1 MNCPKCGFRQP
12 DDLYCARCGVE
23 IERYVRNRRK
33 GRYRRAAGL
42 TIVVLAVVFAA
53 RYLIR
58 PTPPGD
64 HRLSAVKEGAIERTG
79 PEAKLGAPAEP
90 GQRQASPVTPSPP
103 PVRQSRDLSGETQK
117 SAARSD
123 QARTEQQAGATAPA
137 QADHTQKREPS
148 RKADEGALS
157 AAEWFEKGKS
167 LNDESDLEVQCYQKA
182 LGIDPELAPAH
193 FRLGAIY
200 YRRADYD
207 LAEREFAR
215 FLRFA
220 SEADK
225 AAYDIYLYYSPEY
238 LKGRVEEEASTAA
251 SAKGAGKEAVK
262 KGERAE
268 PETKDEAKEL
278 QTVVQFSTSNGHM
291 VVPVLLNDIAEAR
304 VVFDTGAEM
313 TVLSRRTAESLG
325 LRLGSQRPVR
335 LQTVAAQIQAPVALL
350 GSIQCGGARQTNLP
364 VAVVDVELGR
374 QVDGILGMDFL
385 ASYMIRIDNEAS
397 RIVLKPKGAPN
408 P

>member
-1 MNCPKCGFRQP
+1 MNCPKCGFKQP

-23 IERYVRNRRK
+23 IERYVRKRRK
-33 GRYRRAAGL
+33 RRYSRAVGL
-42 TIVVLAVVFAA
+42 TIVILVGAFAA
-53 RYLIR
+53 RYVIG
-58 PTPPGD
+58 PTPPADRRG
-64 HRLSAVKEGAIERTG
+64 AVKEGATERAG
-79 PEAKLGAPAEP
+79 PEAKSGTPTEP
-90 GQRQASPVTPSPP
+90 GQGQATVVTPPQ
-103 PVRQSRDLSGETQK
+103 PVRQPSRPSRESPK
-117 SAARSD
+117 SSTKPD
-123 QARTEQQAGATAPA
+123 QARAAQASAPA
-137 QADHTQKREPS
+137 PPQPDQKQKGEPS
-148 RKADEGALS
+148 HKANEGALS

-182 LGIDPELAPAH
+182 VEIDPEFAPAH

-225 AAYDIYLYYSPEY
+225 AAYNIYLYYSPEY
-238 LKGRVEEEASTAA
+238 LKGLVEEEASAAA
-251 SAKGAGKEAVK
+251 SAKGAGREAAK
-262 KGERAE
+262 KGEKAE
-268 PETKDEAKEL
+268 PETKEEVKEL
-278 QTVVQFSTSNGHM
+278 QTIVQFSTSNGHM

-325 LRLGSQRPVR
+325 LQPGSRRPVR
-335 LQTVAAQIQAPVALL
+335 LQTVAAQVQAPVAVL
-350 GSIQCGGARQTNLP
+350 SSVECGGMRQTNLP
-364 VAVVDVELGR
+364 VAVLDVDLGR

-385 ASYMIRIDNEAS
+385 GNYTIRIDNEAS
-397 RIVLKPKGAPN
+397 RIVLKPKGTPT